1 MIAASILAAQAPLSN
16 FFTSAVILATLA
28 SAIRLA
34 TPYLLA
40 SLGETLG
47 QKSGVL
53 NLGVEGVMLLGAFF
67 GYWTVLE
74 TKNEWLGAAVGI
86 GVGAIMGLVYAVMT
100 VNMRAE
106 QGISGIGIF
115 LFGLG
120 ASELLF
126 SELVGTPL
134 PLTSKFDPVAIPL
147 LSKIPK
153 VGEVLFDQNV
163 IVYFAIV
170 SVVVMTWVI
179 NRTTFGLN
187 VRAVGETPEAAD
199 SLGVSV
205 AKVRYTTIIIANMF
219 AGLAGAALALEL
231 NIFQNNL
238 TNGIGFIAIAL
249 VYFGGWKPSGVL
261 AGSLLF
267 GLVVA
272 TVNQL
277 KTLGIVSGTTASLVT
292 TAPAILTV
300 LALALIARR
309 ASDPPSALT
318 VPFTRGH

>member
-1 MIAASILAAQAPLSN
+1 MIAVLLLAADAPLRD
-16 FFTSAVILATLA
+16 FFTSAVLLATLA

-53 NLGVEGVMLLGAFF
+53 NLGVEGVMLLGAFV

-74 TKNEWLGAAVGI
+74 TKNAWLGAGAGLL
-86 GVGAIMGLVYAVMT
+86 VGAVMGLVYAVIT
-100 VNMRAE
+100 VNMQAE

-126 SELVGTPL
+126 SEVVGTPL
-134 PLTSKFDPVAIPL
+134 PLGAKFDPVALPL

-153 VGEVLFDQNV
+153 VGDVLFNQNV
-163 IVYFAIV
+163 VVYFGVAMV
-170 SVVVMTWVI
+170 FVMTWVL
-179 NRTTFGLN
+179 NNTSFGLN

-205 AKVRYTTIIIANMF
+205 AKIRYTTIIIANMF

-238 TNGIGFIAIAL
+238 TNGIGFIAVAL

-261 AGSLLF
+261 YGSLLY
-267 GLVVA
+267 GLVTA

-277 KTLGIVSGTTASLVT
+277 KTLGIVSGAAASLAT
-292 TAPAILTV
+292 TAPAVLTV

-309 ASDPPSALT
+309 AANPPAALT